1 MPHHKPLLGIAL
13 MLIAVATLASKD
25 GLAKSFLDQVGP
37 VQMIWIQFVGT
48 FLFMALITL
57 PRYGRRV
64 FQVTPLPGQFVRG
77 ALNSTAIA
85 SLYWSLTYIP
95 LADATAMFMFA
106 PAVVTLFSPVLLGER
121 LGVRRIAAV
130 AIGFLGVVTIL
141 KPGFSGD
148 PIGYYIGLMSGI
160 LMGGYFIANRKLA
173 GAQPPLLNVTHNAL
187 MGAIAL
193 TPFFHVFW
201 QPIPATAAPFLIAL
215 VAFAVV
221 GQGLLITSFNYAPAV
236 VLSPYAYAFIIF
248 ATLIGYF
255 VFGDIPDVFTWIGM
269 GLIFCSGVYIAVREI
284 QLAKIAARRVEH
296 ARAEA
301 EKMTTS

>member
-1 MPHHKPLLGIAL
+1 MPHHKPLLGITL
-13 MLIAVATLASKD
+13 MLFAVATLASKD

-48 FLFMALITL
+48 FAFMAVVTI
-57 PRYGRRV
+57 PKYGWRV
-64 FQVTPLPGQFVRG
+64 FCPTPIGGQFVRG

-106 PAVVTLFSPVLLGER
+106 PAVVTLLSPVMLGER
-121 LGVRRIAAV
+121 IGIRRIVAI
-130 AIGFLGVVTIL
+130 AIGFVGVVTIL

-148 PIGYYIGLMSGI
+148 PIGYYIGLLSGI
-160 LMGGYFIANRKLA
+160 LMGCYFVANRKLA
-173 GAQPPLLNVTHNAL
+173 GAQPPLLSITHNAL

-193 TPFFHVFW
+193 TPFFQFFW
-201 QPIPATAAPFLIAL
+201 QPIPATAAPYLCSLI
-215 VAFAVV
+215 AFAVV

-236 VLSPYAYAFIIF
+236 VLSPYAYAFIVF

-255 VFGDIPDVFTWIGM
+255 VFGDIPDAFTWIGM
-269 GLIFCSGVYIAVREI
+269 GLILTSGVFIAFREI
-284 QLAKIAARRVEH
+284 QLAKITAQSG
-296 ARAEA
+296 
-301 EKMTTS
+301 TQ